1 METLCWLSASDL
13 TNQFQSKAADP
24 TKVIESIFRR
34 IDECEPKLNALF
46 LRKDDDALNQSQQA
60 RERWNTGAPKSPL
73 DGAPITIKENLYS
86 AGDPAPI
93 GAKVNSVEPKS
104 MNAPLVDRVREAGL
118 IMIGKTTMPDFGML
132 SSGQSSFHGVTRN
145 PWQLDRNPGGSSS
158 GAGAACAAGY
168 GPLHIGTD
176 IGGSIRLPAHFCG
189 VYGLKPSLGRVNIN
203 PPYMGRVA
211 GPMTRTVRDAAM
223 LMNIIAKPDPLHR
236 DFMNLPSQPLDYVAD
251 LDRFDVK
258 GKRVAVFADAGIG
271 LPVQRDVAAAVWDC
285 AQLLEQQGAHVE
297 TIAPF
302 ITREMFDAICA
313 FFEVRSCVDIAPMSD
328 AEKANILPF
337 IVRWATYRGLKFSG
351 TRVMRFYSQI
361 MAMREATVA
370 ATHAFDFVI
379 SPVCS
384 IPAFEADFCC
394 PGNDPE
400 KALEHIAFTVPYNVS
415 EQPAAS
421 INWSYSD
428 DRATEGLPIGVQIAG
443 RRFDDL
449 GVLQMSRV
457 IEKIRPQQR
466 PWPVRIG

>member
-13 TNQFQSKAADP
+13 AQQYQSRAAEP
-24 TKVIESIFRR
+24 SKVVESVFRR
-34 IDECEPKLNALF
+34 INECEPKLNALY
-46 LRKDDDALNQSQQA
+46 LRKDFDALA
-60 RERWNTGAPKSPL
+60 RAEAASVRWRTGKPLSVL
-73 DGAPITIKENLYS
+73 DGVPITIKENLYS
-86 AGDPAPI
+86 MGDPAPI
-93 GAKVNSVEPKS
+93 GAKVNSVEPKTVNS
-104 MNAPLVDRVREAGL
+104 PVVDRVLEAGMV
-118 IMIGKTTMPDFGML
+118 ITGKTTMPDFGML

-168 GPLHIGTD
+168 GPLHVGTD

-189 VYGLKPSLGRVNIN
+189 IYGLKPSLGRVNIN
-203 PPYMGRVA
+203 PPYLGRVA

-223 LMNIIAKPDPLHR
+223 LMNIISKPDPTHR
-236 DFMNLPSQPLDYVAD
+236 DFMNLPPQPVDYLAN
-251 LDRFDVK
+251 LERFDLK
-258 GKRVAVFADAGIG
+258 GKRIAVFADAGIG
-271 LPVQRDVAAAVWDC
+271 LPVQSDVAAAVWDC
-285 AQLLEQQGAHVE
+285 AQLLEQHGAQVE

-302 ITREMFDAICA
+302 VTREMFDSVCA

-337 IVRWATYRGLKFSG
+337 IVHWATYRALKFSG
-351 TRVMRFYSQI
+351 TRVMRFYAQI

-370 ATHAFDFVI
+370 ATHPYDFVI
-379 SPVCS
+379 SPVCPV
-384 IPAFEADFCC
+384 PAFEADFCS

-400 KALEHIAFTVPYNVS
+400 KALEHIAFTVPYNIS

-421 INWSYSD
+421 INWGYSD
-428 DRATEGLPIGVQIAG
+428 DRATGGLPIGVQIAG

-466 PWPVRIG
+466 PWPVRVG